1 MPKRTEADL
10 RDKIQKIALQN
21 RFYGYRRICRDLWR
35 LHGLKVNHKHVLRL
49 MREDNLLCLRQKPFV
64 PYTTNSRHEFP
75 IVPNLTR
82 GLVPTGLDQIWVADI
97 TYVRLA
103 GQFVYLAVVLDAFS
117 RKVIGWA
124 LADHLEASLA
134 IEALDMAL
142 TARNPAPGLIHHS
155 DRGVQYACGDYG
167 EKLAERGV
175 LISMSRAGNP
185 YDNAKA
191 ERFMRTLKEEEV
203 NGKTYASIDEA
214 RTDIGAFSESS
225 IIEAGCIP
233 RSATNPR
240 SSSKPNSANSK
251 SSERT
256 QPKLCHSNPVSQPRG
271 AAQSFGVVGVGPT
284 VERHHVP
291 EMVGRETAEVG
302 HYVYENAFEAFF
314 VERPGE
320 MVVVDQIMLPLEPGD
335 HRHHVRAEEF
345 GQVLLGLLL
354 PGVALVINLLHA
366 QGDLRRPKAQDGRRV
381 ENGFAKAHGITDGLS
396 DEICRKS
403 VLFGRRSQRTG
414 DGAAVAD
421 RGRRDRRRQ
430 RPRLQGRGRRGQR
443 PRLQRRGERGQRPR
457 LHLTLRSNR
466 DLSRRKT

>member
-1 MPKRTEADL
+1 MA
-10 RDKIQKIALQN
+10 
-21 RFYGYRRICRDLWR
+21 
-35 LHGLKVNHKHVLRL
+35 LKVNHKHVLRL

-191 ERFMRTLKEEEV
+191 ERFMRTSKEEEV

-214 RTDIGAFSESS
+214 RTHIGAFLETVYNR
-225 IIEAGCIP
+225 G
-233 RSATNPR
+233 RLHSALGY
-240 SSSKPNSANSK
+240 KP
-251 SSERT
+251 
-256 QPKLCHSNPVSQPRG
+256 PV
-271 AAQSFGVVGVGPT
+271 
-284 VERHHVP
+284 E
-291 EMVGRETAEVG
+291 
-302 HYVYENAFEAFF
+302 FEA
-314 VERPGE
+314 ELR
-320 MVVVDQIMLPLEPGD
+320 QLET
-335 HRHHVRAEEF
+335 V
-345 GQVLLGLLL
+345 
-354 PGVALVINLLHA
+354 
-366 QGDLRRPKAQDGRRV
+366 
-381 ENGFAKAHGITDGLS
+381 
-396 DEICRKS
+396 
-403 VLFGRRSQRTG
+403 
-414 DGAAVAD
+414 
-421 RGRRDRRRQ
+421 
-430 RPRLQGRGRRGQR
+430 
-443 PRLQRRGERGQRPR
+443 
-457 LHLTLRSNR
+457 
-466 DLSRRKT
+466 